1 MEFNSFLWDQLKQ
14 TEIGKQSIQMF
25 SDLKKWYYEKNT
37 VELVANYGKSPLL
50 KELLYTIN
58 PDRMKWIC
66 EMYDALV
73 PRFVPKFAG
82 ESSTIGDVEKAIGSL
97 WDIIDREEE
106 GIERR
111 TFCVDNIP
119 DLSIALYWCNKN
131 YFPPYYF
138 YRRTQL
144 LKKIFEALEIYFPPI
159 PPKRDMEKRFLYY
172 AELCKSIYEFRLR
185 MNMTPEEMCSL
196 LYFFGPNFVKED
208 EVFQNKPQMAF
219 FVGGGK
225 KSGEVDDSE
234 DFEFLDKADD
244 NTVDNWQGNASASP
258 NDIVVMYCLTPRSYI
273 HSIWRVKEYGYVDPF
288 FYHYNNTW
296 IHKPI
301 KVPHIS
307 YSEIRNDEVLSTMPL
322 VRKNLQG
329 INGDIIEKKYYDR
342 ILYLMA
348 QKGFD
353 ISVLPKLEAL
363 SFSTDIHLVVE
374 RDVEQNLLEPL
385 LIKLGYTQMD
395 WVRQLK
401 IKIGRGERIIPDYV
415 LLLNKKKDDYSS
427 YWVWEAKYSIVTD
440 GDLQDAFIQAKSY
453 AQRLSTTGLGIVA
466 KEGIWVTGDVNI
478 DSKKLMFY
486 SWTDLNGE
494 RPFQE
499 LYHTCRKPTLGVV
512 YDKSPAHKITSSRK
526 DGKK

>member
-1 MEFNSFLWDQLKQ
+1 MDFNSFLWEQLKQ

-25 SDLKKWYYEKNT
+25 SDLKKLYYEKKT
-37 VELVANYGKSPLL
+37 DELVANYEKSPLL

-58 PDRMKWIC
+58 PDHVEWIC
-66 EMYDALV
+66 DI
-73 PRFVPKFAG
+73 FDSDIPKFAG
-82 ESSTIGDVEKAIGSL
+82 KANTISDGEKVIRRL
-97 WDIIDREEE
+97 WNIFWRDDKDKEYRY
-106 GIERR
+106 
-111 TFCVDNIP
+111 FCVDDIP
-119 DLSIALYWCNKN
+119 SISMALYWYNKE
-131 YFPPYYF
+131 YFFPYYF

-144 LKKIFEALEIYFPPI
+144 LKKIFETLDIFFPPI

-172 AELCKSIYEFRLR
+172 AELCESLYEFRQKLK
-185 MNMTPEEMCSL
+185 MTPEELCSL
-196 LYFFGPNFVKED
+196 LYYFAPSFVKED

-225 KSGEVDDSE
+225 KSGDVDDSG

-296 IHKPI
+296 IHRPI
-301 KVPHIS
+301 KVPHIG

-342 ILYLMA
+342 ILYLLV

-353 ISVLPKLEAL
+353 VAVLPKLEDL
-363 SFSTDIHLVVE
+363 SFSSDIQLKVE

-395 WVRQLK
+395 WIRQLK

-415 LLLNKKKDDYSS
+415 LLLDKKVDDYSA
-427 YWVWEAKYSIVTD
+427 YWVWEAKYSIVAD

-453 AQRLSTTGLGIVA
+453 AQRLTATGLGIVA
-466 KEGIWVTGDVNI
+466 KEGIWISKDINI
-478 DSKKLMFY
+478 EIKKLLYY
-486 SWTDLNGE
+486 SWGDLNSE
-494 RPFQE
+494 LSFQE
-499 LYHTCRKPTLGVV
+499 VYNLCKKPTLGEHIT
-512 YDKSPAHKITSSRK
+512 KASSPKLAYRGRMGQN
-526 DGKK
+526 D